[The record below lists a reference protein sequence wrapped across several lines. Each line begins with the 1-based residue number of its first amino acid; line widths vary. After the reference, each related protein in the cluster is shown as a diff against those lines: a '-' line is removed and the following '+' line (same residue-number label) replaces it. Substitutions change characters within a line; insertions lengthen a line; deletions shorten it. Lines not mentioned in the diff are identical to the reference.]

1 MKLRLILLVFVGL
14 WGIDGRV
21 LAQDKPVV
29 AMIGTGNLAGEFG
42 PAIGRS
48 GYTVVY
54 GSRDPARD
62 VVRALVQR
70 TGPNASAVTQREAVA
85 RADVVILGVPGDV
98 LEEVT
103 ANLGNLAGKIV
114 VDVSGG
120 LKRLAEDGYLELV
133 SDSTNSERIQVNH
146 PAAHVVRVNLP
157 MNAIPFF
164 LDPVLLGTPPTVLIA
179 SDNPRAR
186 AIVAGIMFDIGL
198 DPWDAGPLRFSR
210 VFDALNTML
219 LVPLQQGRTEGYELK
234 IVPGVSL
241 SCFLNVSEFFGFGRP
256 YDLDNRVPFPRRSP
270 PVPCDD
276 WQQRLGSGGA
286 RQ

>member
-1 MKLRLILLVFVGL
+1 
-14 WGIDGRV
+14 
-21 LAQDKPVV
+21 
-29 AMIGTGNLAGEFG
+29 
-42 PAIGRS
+42 
-48 GYTVVY
+48 
-54 GSRDPARD
+54 
-62 VVRALVQR
+62 
-70 TGPNASAVTQREAVA
+70 
-85 RADVVILGVPGDV
+85 
-98 LEEVT
+98 
-103 ANLGNLAGKIV
+103 
-114 VDVSGG
+114 
-120 LKRLAEDGYLELV
+120 
-133 SDSTNSERIQVNH
+133 
-146 PAAHVVRVNLP
+146 

-234 IVPGVSL
+234 ILPGVSL

-276 WQQRLGSGGA
+276 WQQRLGIGGA